1 MFDEDENK
9 DIRYLVM
16 GIRYPDNNGEQT
28 FEAEIVGAFADIGA
42 AVICRDVY
50 ADLDTTFEDMTI
62 TSVMMY
68 DEIPEMEI
76 FLNFTTDDDHI
87 IIRSQC
93 KPMGTEPTLKDDSS
107 YFEAVAYLDDRD
119 DMLDYAARW
128 FMKYKNKKPKV
139 IDLTSPSVESYKM

>member
-1 MFDEDENK
+1 MRTMFNEEQ

-16 GIRYPDNNGEQT
+16 GIRYNEQDNGP
-28 FEAEIVGAFADIGA
+28 FEAEIIGGFPDIGA

-50 ADLDTTFEDMTI
+50 ADLDTTFDDITI
-62 TSVMMY
+62 TSVTLY
-68 DEIPEMEI
+68 EEIPEIEI

-93 KPMGTEPTLKDDSS
+93 MPMGTEPTLKDDSS

-128 FMKYKNKKPKV
+128 FMKYKKKRPKV
-139 IDLTSPSVESYKM
+139 IDLTSPSVESYTV

>member
-1 MFDEDENK
+1 MFNEDN

-16 GIRYPDNNGEQT
+16 GIRYNENSEST
-28 FEAEIVGAFADIGA
+28 LEAEIIGGFPNIGE

-50 ADLDTTFEDMTI
+50 ADLDTTFDDITISSMTL
-62 TSVMMY
+62 Y
-68 DEIPEMEI
+68 EEIPEIEI

-93 KPMGTEPTLKDDSS
+93 MPMGTEPTLKDDSA
-107 YFEAVAYLDDRD
+107 YFEAVAYIDDRD

-128 FMKYKNKKPKV
+128 FMKYKKKKPKV
-139 IDLTSPSVESYKM
+139 IDLTSPSVESYTV